1 MNNHGLIVGM
11 LIVSLVA
18 VIALFVW
25 RAFMG
30 VKHKNNAEW
39 KAVITKARA
48 FSALSLWV
56 VFLCGGSIT
65 FFIDDSTAFTFS
77 NGTMVVILLGLQ
89 CAMELIAGIYY
100 EKQMEGKEDK
110 ILHCNYG
117 GME

>member
-39 KAVITKARA
+39 KVVITKARA
-48 FSALSLWV
+48 FSAV
-56 VFLCGGSIT
+56 N
-65 FFIDDSTAFTFS
+65 AP
-77 NGTMVVILLGLQ
+77 
-89 CAMELIAGIYY
+89 
-100 EKQMEGKEDK
+100 
-110 ILHCNYG
+110 
-117 GME
+117 

>member
-1 MNNHGLIVGM
+1 MSLKRFSLTYSIILSQWRRNS
-11 LIVSLVA
+11 VSNYISFLNDF
-18 VIALFVW
+18 LFSLQQ
-25 RAFMG
+25 
-30 VKHKNNAEW
+30 K
-39 KAVITKARA
+39 
-48 FSALSLWV
+48 ALSLWV

-65 FFIDDSTAFTFS
+65 FFIDNSTAFTLS

-110 ILHCNYG
+110 MLHCNYG

>member
-56 VFLCGGSIT
+56 VKENPYRYGK
-65 FFIDDSTAFTFS
+65 DYR
-77 NGTMVVILLGLQ
+77 V
-89 CAMELIAGIYY
+89 CA
-100 EKQMEGKEDK
+100 
-110 ILHCNYG
+110 
-117 GME
+117 